1 VIDLHSLAALLEGYR
16 FDASNE
22 DAVQR
27 GIATVLAEKGILF
40 RREVPVPGGRLD
52 FLVDGS
58 NGGIAVEAKIDGS
71 TANLIRQLGRYAEL
85 EGVHSLLVV
94 TTRHRLAQ
102 VPREIAGKPVRVALL
117 LGGSF

>member
-1 VIDLHSLAALLEGYR
+1 VTDLHSLAALLEGYR

-27 GIATVLAEKGILF
+27 GIASVLAEGGALF

-52 FLVDGS
+52 FLVDG
-58 NGGIAVEAKIDGS
+58 IAIEVKVDGS
-71 TANLIRQLGRYAEL
+71 TASLIRQLGRYAEL
-85 EGVHSLLVV
+85 EDVRALLVV

-102 VPREIAGKPVRVALL
+102 VPREIAGKQVRVALL

>member
-1 VIDLHSLAALLEGYR
+1 MTLRALAALLEGYR
-16 FDASNE
+16 FDTSNE

-27 GIATVLAEKGILF
+27 GLASVLAEQRIVF

-52 FLVDGS
+52 FLVDVD
-58 NGGIAVEAKIDGS
+58 GGTAIEVKLDGS
-71 TANLIRQLGRYAEL
+71 TANLIRQLARYAEL
-85 EGVHSLLVV
+85 EGVRSLLVV

>member
-1 VIDLHSLAALLEGYR
+1 MSDLRALAALLEGYR
-16 FDASNE
+16 FDAGSE
-22 DAVQR
+22 DSVQR
-27 GIATVLAEKGILF
+27 GIAAVLAEKGVLF

-52 FLVDGS
+52 FLVDVA
-58 NGGIAVEAKIDGS
+58 GGTALEVKIEGS
-71 TANLIRQLGRYAEL
+71 TASLIRQLGRYAEL
-85 EGVHSLLVV
+85 ESVRALLVV

>member
-1 VIDLHSLAALLEGYR
+1 MIDLHSLAALLEGYR

-27 GIATVLAEKGILF
+27 GIASVLTEQGILF
-40 RREVPVPGGRLD
+40 RREVRVPGGRLD
-52 FLVDGS
+52 FLVDVD
-58 NGGIAVEAKIDGS
+58 GGTAIEVKIDDS

-85 EGVHSLLVV
+85 EGVHALLVV

-117 LGGSF
+117 LGGAF